1 MLVQVSGIAQEAKTP
16 VYTSPIINADR
27 TVVFNIYAPKANNV
41 GLLSSIQAE
50 SIPMI
55 KGEQGLWS
63 ITIGPVTP
71 EIYHYQF
78 DIDGVKISD
87 PKNQFPYPWLE
98 SKSELIIPGTP
109 SLLHELS
116 DVPHGTLHDH
126 IYHSKT
132 IEKPNSVRVYTP
144 PGYDPNDN
152 KVYPVLILLHGF
164 GEKVSFWSDFGKIN
178 LIADNLIAQN
188 KIIEPIIVMP
198 NGDPFEAEY
207 YKFFTSQIDGNAWME
222 DNMEILNDD
231 LLQDLMPFLKS
242 HYKIKSD
249 KASMAI
255 AGSSMGGIQA
265 IQIGI
270 KNAPKF
276 GWVVGLSTSLNI
288 PPFSLNNKEEIN
300 SLNLLQL
307 NIGEKD
313 SWGMNQSDKV
323 HEWLLENEINHEYIV
338 SKGGHD
344 WDVWRK
350 DMIVLLQKLFK

>member
-116 DVPHGTLHDH
+116 DVPHGTLHNH